1 MKMRT
6 AAAKMLKF
14 VWKETEM
21 SDETI
26 HIFESKFE
34 ILMVFIC
41 HWTV

>member
-1 MKMRT
+1 MRK

-14 VWKETEM
+14 VLKETGI

-26 HIFESKFE
+26 NIFESKFE

-41 HWTV
+41 Y